1 MESIMK
7 FLIAFIILAAL
18 PADADAQRD
27 VTRRSY
33 TFLENRLVVAV
44 HAEAP
49 GELQLVRG
57 QPGRLEVAA
66 RSRDGFAGFGLG
78 GDITRQL
85 HLTAVGS
92 ETVHYLVVV
101 PEHVVVRVQLPDGA
115 TRSVPSRQGI
125 SRYSW
130 GSTNPDD
137 GWERTPADAIISDM
151 LPTTAGGL
159 FIVHSGDR
167 TPAVLDLPDLTSVRS
182 VSIRVQ
188 GERFSIAASR
198 PLVLEPGSADRIEV
212 RVAGEPLDLVVYTP
226 RRTTSFQLRSGS
238 QRLAA
243 VRNGRTEGYC
253 GGAVHQ
259 RPTEDQD
266 WLTLFPREGRLSCR

>member
-1 MESIMK
+1 MK
-7 FLIAFIILAAL
+7 FLIAFIGLAAL
-18 PADADAQRD
+18 PAAADAQRD
-27 VTRRSY
+27 VTRRAY

-78 GDITRQL
+78 GDVTRHL
-85 HLTAVGS
+85 RLTAVGS
-92 ETVHYLVVV
+92 EAVQYLVVV
-101 PEHVVVRVQLPDGA
+101 PEHVVVRVQLPDGS
-115 TRSVPSRQGI
+115 TRSVPSRHGI

-130 GSTNPDD
+130 GSADPDD
-137 GWERTPADAIISDM
+137 EWERTPADAIITEM
-151 LPTTAGGL
+151 LPTTAAGL
-159 FIVHSGDR
+159 FIVHSGHR
-167 TPAVLDLPDLTSVRS
+167 APAVLDLSDLTSVRS
-182 VSIRVQ
+182 ISVRVQ
-188 GERFSIAASR
+188 GDRFSIAASR
-198 PLVLEPGSADRIEV
+198 PLVLEPGSGDRIEV
-212 RVAGEPLDLVVYTP
+212 RVSGEPLDLVVYTP
-226 RRTTSFQLRSGS
+226 RRTSSFLLRSGS

-259 RPTEDQD
+259 RPTEHQD
-266 WLTLFPREGRLSCR
+266 WLTLFPREGQLSCR